1 MDKVARNALAPLLLR
16 LGLAVVFI
24 FHGMGKVSPDK
35 SWGTAWHPELSV
47 PLQTAV
53 AWGEFLGG
61 LALASGSAGNASLV
75 EADDFGLLLDAG
87 LGPRVLAS
95 RLADAGASWS
105 SVHAVVITH
114 THSDHWDD
122 ATLTQLWKRRIPLHC
137 HASHRPSLLA

>member
-47 PLQTAV
+47 ALQAAV

-61 LALASGSAGNASLV
+61 VALAIGFLT
-75 EADDFGLLLDAG
+75 
-87 LGPRVLAS
+87 
-95 RLADAGASWS
+95 RLAALGIVGIMAGAIAT
-105 SVHAVVITH
+105 VHWQFGFPGPKGWEYNFVLITMALAVALLGSGVLGL
-114 THSDHWDD
+114 DYW
-122 ATLTQLWKRRIPLHC
+122 LWPRKPEP
-137 HASHRPSLLA
+137 AKSP